1 MVILEWS
8 GEIGWELWQGKV
20 KNDLKM
26 SDGDITV
33 RFSSVGGDIFE
44 GADIINL
51 LMDHKR
57 DNPNVKMHLELKGV
71 AASMGS
77 AIASSP
83 VWDSVAVESLTA
95 YMIHRPSSFSF
106 GDFDSMKQSAEF
118 LEKATNVY
126 AQYYSNKS
134 GKSLKDIQSLMKDTT
149 WYFGQEI
156 VDNGFA
162 DRVIE
167 SEQEGDKNMILT
179 SMKNKFATMSARMKE
194 LHKDESFD
202 VVRASACF
210 REEQPKMVKPVKPT
224 DNTNIPS
231 SEGKSIMEVSRMT
244 EEELKKDNPELYNT
258 LMKKGADNEREVNSA
273 RVKALTEMKNDKD
286 YKDLPEIQE
295 VLDNA
300 IMGTDTVDS
309 VLPKINIAVMKIMK
323 DPARMAAIESPQAIQ
338 GGSTPVVVETEK
350 LGEI

>member
-8 GEIGWELWQGKV
+8 GEIGWELWSGRV

-83 VWDSVAVESLTA
+83 VWDLVAVESLTA
-95 YMIHRPSSFSF
+95 YMIHRPSSFSY

-134 GKSLKDIQSLMKDTT
+134 GKSLKDIQTLMKDTT

-210 REEQPKMVKPVKPT
+210 REEKPT
-224 DNTNIPS
+224 MVNPVSTTDNIKPS

-258 LMKKGADNEREVNSA
+258 LMKKGADNERELNSA
-273 RVKALTEMKNDKD
+273 RVKALAEMKAKDEYKSIPEVVAVIDK
-286 YKDLPEIQE
+286 
-295 VLDNA
+295 A
-300 IMGTDTVDS
+300 IEDGTTMEATQP
-309 VLPKINIAVMKIMK
+309 LIMAAMMKIMA
-323 DPARMAAIESPQAIQ
+323 DPARMAAIESPQNIQ
-338 GGSTPVVVETEK
+338 GGNSAATMKAKKSVEM
-350 LGEI
+350 